1 MKSMVVYSSKPRKML
16 SFSTTKVDNVN
27 VLCIDPATDKL
38 TFYATKSSKSK
49 ENSQTSNHQ
58 SWFLSLTLHP
68 QVSFLLQTSTGSQE
82 CILNRP
88 VNQKPTK
95 LKTAEK
101 IKMLRICSGQEEI
114 RIGFF
119 DLGGF
124 IIPLN
129 AKKIIVL
136 IAAVYTAC

>member
-1 MKSMVVYSSKPRKML
+1 MKIMVVYSSKPRKCYLFLPQKLIM
-16 SFSTTKVDNVN
+16 STF
-27 VLCIDPATDKL
+27 LCIDPATEKL

-88 VNQKPTK
+88 VNQKPMKMET
-95 LKTAEK
+95 TEK
-101 IKMLRICSGQEEI
+101 FKMLRVCSGQEEI
-114 RIGFF
+114 RMGFC

-129 AKKIIVL
+129 PKIIVL
-136 IAAVYTAC
+136 IAAVYTAF